1 MLLEWGSPF
10 WTLRRPSR
18 AGRVKTT
25 ETMQVRDVGER
36 IQRSYQS
43 KVRLGYGPI
52 TNVSLQ
58 TPGGALEGLAASI
71 SLACPG
77 KWLLLVHA
85 ILGGLRE
92 HQNCRFSRNTALKP
106 LVTGR
111 LSGWTLPDGT
121 LLPLHGTKR
130 NWSTPVGSIPH
141 GSVGVTAHS
150 CKGHGYVPLLC
161 TAIGGGGV
169 RPQKSGP

>member
-1 MLLEWGSPF
+1 MPFGKQKTIICFKECNQIMVCTLKSMKGQIWGGGVVQIDESFNIQKAKCCSSEGPPF

-58 TPGGALEGLAASI
+58 TPGGALEGQAASI

-77 KWLLLVHA
+77 KWLMLVHA
-85 ILGGLRE
+85 ILGGLR
-92 HQNCRFSRNTALKP
+92 
-106 LVTGR
+106 
-111 LSGWTLPDGT
+111 
-121 LLPLHGTKR
+121 
-130 NWSTPVGSIPH
+130 
-141 GSVGVTAHS
+141 
-150 CKGHGYVPLLC
+150 
-161 TAIGGGGV
+161 
-169 RPQKSGP
+169 